1 MKPSLLRPLLLA
13 SAVSVFAAT
22 LTCVEAAASS
32 NPGAAQAPIGAGAE
46 YHPMK
51 AGNAA
56 KPEKPPRIAQ
66 GQTITLSDH
75 LVKGKITIVDF
86 TSDYCPPCRA
96 IAPKLD
102 ELHRRRDDLAV
113 VKVDINR
120 PDVRRIDWQSPV
132 AQQFALRSVPHFK
145 IFDGEGKLIAE
156 GNEARQRVNEFLA
169 N

>member
-1 MKPSLLRPLLLA
+1 MKSSLLRPLLCVTAVLA
-13 SAVSVFAAT
+13 ASLAR
-22 LTCVEAAASS
+22 VEAAAGSAPAQVPAPAS
-32 NPGAAQAPIGAGAE
+32 VGAAYQPMQAG
-46 YHPMK
+46 H
-51 AGNAA
+51 AA
-56 KPEKPPRIAQ
+56 KPETPPRVAQ
-66 GQTITLSDH
+66 GQTITLADH

-96 IAPKLD
+96 ISPKLD
-102 ELHRRRDDLAV
+102 ELHRRRADLAV

-132 AQQFALRSVPHFK
+132 AQQFALRSIPHFK